1 MYANMLTDYLS
12 QMYVYKIIGTNYNFE
27 GETKGELSTIVLKN
41 IFGNHI
47 YTRFYFLR
55 AYVRK

>member
-12 QMYVYKIIGTNYNFE
+12 QTYVYKIIGTNYNFE

-41 IFGNHI
+41 IFGNRI
-47 YTRFYFLR
+47 YN
-55 AYVRK
+55 